1 MNIQDELKSMLK
13 ELIPCINGK
22 WFLSDGGLLGIIRDG
37 DLIEW
42 DTDLDIYIADDAE
55 IDLEK
60 LKSTSLNYTD
70 YYNCGKIYRRTNKKF
85 KANTFCEYIN
95 YLRMTSLKGLSIG
108 RDKIFSIASKTYQE
122 KKIPIKFTFPF
133 IDIFK
138 LRKSNDESKYYVDD
152 WDSLFYTKFDLH
164 TLIKDNTLGFP
175 IYIPQN
181 NKRVLKMLYGD
192 NYLVPNKDF
201 QHQ

>member
-1 MNIQDELKSMLK
+1 MTIQDELKSMLK

-22 WFLSDGGLLGIIRDG
+22 WFLSDGGLLGIKRDG

-42 DTDLDIYIADDAE
+42 DTDLDIYIAD
-55 IDLEK
+55 
-60 LKSTSLNYTD
+60 
-70 YYNCGKIYRRTNKKF
+70 CGKIYRRTNKKF

-138 LRKSNDESKYYVDD
+138 LRKSNDESKYYIDD
-152 WDSLFYTKFDLH
+152 WDSLYYTRFDLH